1 MISFPCVTDGG
12 QNNISVLD
20 YDKRTPLEIPT
31 AFGGEAGSGD
41 ERSSFISE
49 KLIEYGNSTHYTNT
63 CILTF
68 FFSCSKNTRE
78 LVVTNG
84 ICSYT
89 QVIS

>member
-41 ERSSFISE
+41 ERGSFISE

-68 FFSCSKNTRE
+68 FFSCSKNTRDTRCHE
-78 LVVTNG
+78 RYL
-84 ICSYT
+84 
-89 QVIS
+89 

>member
-1 MISFPCVTDGG
+1 MKCCWSKQGELTLKGTK
-12 QNNISVLD
+12 SKVLD

-68 FFSCSKNTRE
+68 FFSCSKNTRDTRCHE
-78 LVVTNG
+78 RYL
-84 ICSYT
+84 
-89 QVIS
+89 